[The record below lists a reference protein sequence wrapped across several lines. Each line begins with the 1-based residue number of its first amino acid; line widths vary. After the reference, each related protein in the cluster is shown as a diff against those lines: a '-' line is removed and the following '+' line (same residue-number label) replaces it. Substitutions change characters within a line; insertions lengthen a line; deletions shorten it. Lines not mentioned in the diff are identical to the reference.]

1 MKKRLMILDGS
12 SLFFRAFYALPLLT
26 APTGEYT
33 NAIFGFANMMVKMI
47 SDYKPDKMVVA
58 FDKSRHTFRTE
69 LFADYKGTRDKTPD
83 EFKAQ
88 VPLLRD
94 FLECFGV
101 PFIEIDEFEADDIIG
116 TLATKAA
123 ADGGYEVFIVT
134 GDRDELQLVRDGVSV
149 LFTRRGISEIELFD
163 EAAFRAKYGFAPIRL
178 IDLKGLMGD
187 TSDNIPGVPGVGEKT
202 ATKLLLAYESLEGVY
217 EHIDEVAGK
226 KLKEKLQDN
235 KKLAELSKKLA
246 TIVTDA
252 PVEFTP
258 DEYDVKPDA
267 AKIKAYCSRYDL
279 KAVQRNIE
287 KIIGEPVLDFGAP
300 LTEEGTSSFSAREI
314 KTKADFEA
322 FANEARRNERFA
334 FSCEFAGN
342 APHRSVKSIGLCAA
356 DDCAYVLPTSE
367 AWGDVIAF
375 INDGS
380 NTIERATIDLKN
392 WYQAGGNGDVKYFDI
407 MVAAYLID
415 PTLGSKDVAHLSGMW
430 LTDVPKLNDTA
441 EPVKRAWQAMMADR
455 LVPIMREKMNDGL
468 KRLYDDIEFP
478 LIRVLSDMETMG
490 IYVNRAKLEQQG
502 VVVGDTIEHLEAD
515 IYGLAGHEF
524 NINSTKQM
532 GEVLFDEIGLK
543 PLKKTKSGKYSTN
556 VEVLESLQ
564 GEHPIIEKIL
574 AYRMWTKLK
583 STYID
588 AIDGLIDGDTKRV
601 HTTFNQTVTATG
613 RLSSSDPNLQN
624 IPVRTEEGKMIRSFF
639 EPGDGYDYLLSADY
653 SQIELRVLAHISG
666 YSAFIDAFQHN
677 EDVHARTASE
687 VFGVPIDEVTPLQR
701 RHAKAVNFGIV
712 YGISDFG
719 LSKSLG
725 ITRKEAARYIDS
737 YFEKYPGVKSFI
749 DKVVADAH
757 ENGGVTTMFGRRR
770 DLPAI
775 KSKNFNQRSLA
786 ERMAMNTP
794 IQGTAADIIKL
805 AMIRVDRMIKEA
817 GLKSRVLLQ
826 VHDELVLEVVTEEID
841 AVKKLLR
848 EAMEHVVELRVPL
861 VIDINIGKNWAE
873 AK

>member
-1 MKKRLMILDGS
+1 MKIILNSICKSYAGKEVIRDLSFTFEEGKPVVIEGVSGIGKTTLLKILMGL
-12 SLFFRAFYALPLLT
+12 
-26 APTGEYT
+26 E
-33 NAIFGFANMMVKMI
+33 
-47 SDYKPDKMVVA
+47 KPD
-58 FDKSRHTFRTE
+58 S
-69 LFADYKGTRDKTPD
+69 
-83 EFKAQ
+83 
-88 VPLLRD
+88 
-94 FLECFGV
+94 
-101 PFIEIDEFEADDIIG
+101 
-116 TLATKAA
+116 
-123 ADGGYEVFIVT
+123 
-134 GDRDELQLVRDGVSV
+134 
-149 LFTRRGISEIELFD
+149 
-163 EAAFRAKYGFAPIRL
+163 
-178 IDLKGLMGD
+178 
-187 TSDNIPGVPGVGEKT
+187 
-202 ATKLLLAYESLEGVY
+202 
-217 EHIDEVAGK
+217 
-226 KLKEKLQDN
+226 
-235 KKLAELSKKLA
+235 
-246 TIVTDA
+246 
-252 PVEFTP
+252 
-258 DEYDVKPDA
+258 
-267 AKIKAYCSRYDL
+267 
-279 KAVQRNIE
+279 
-287 KIIGEPVLDFGAP
+287 
-300 LTEEGTSSFSAREI
+300 
-314 KTKADFEA
+314 
-322 FANEARRNERFA
+322 
-334 FSCEFAGN
+334 
-342 APHRSVKSIGLCAA
+342 
-356 DDCAYVLPTSE
+356 
-367 AWGDVIAF
+367 
-375 INDGS
+375 
-380 NTIERATIDLKN
+380 
-392 WYQAGGNGDVKYFDI
+392 
-407 MVAAYLID
+407 
-415 PTLGSKDVAHLSGMW
+415 
-430 LTDVPKLNDTA
+430 
-441 EPVKRAWQAMMADR
+441 
-455 LVPIMREKMNDGL
+455 
-468 KRLYDDIEFP
+468 
-478 LIRVLSDMETMG
+478 
-490 IYVNRAKLEQQG
+490 
-502 VVVGDTIEHLEAD
+502 
-515 IYGLAGHEF
+515 
-524 NINSTKQM
+524 

-653 SQIELRVLAHISG
+653 SQIELRVLAHFSG
-666 YSAFIDAFQHN
+666 DSAFIDAFQHN